1 MLGLIYKDFAVLKRS
16 LWFFGLWFL
25 AFVLFCGYLSSVDFF
40 CGALSVFCAVL
51 PLTTLSYDSQCGWE
65 GYALTLP
72 VSRRAL
78 ALSRYLLA
86 LIFTVA
92 SVIVN
97 FILRFFL
104 AQDGSIGATLT
115 VVAAIGGA
123 ALVMIAFMLPLM
135 YKFGVEKG
143 RLFLILIVLLA
154 VSLSFLIGDVFQRS
168 NHSFLLQN
176 LQWIAPLGGVVCFI
190 ISMMISLRIYA
201 RKEF

>member
-25 AFVLFCGYLSSVDFF
+25 AFGLFCGYLSSVDFF

-135 YKFGVEKG
+135 CRKRTSLPDSHRAPCGEFILPDWG
-143 RLFLILIVLLA
+143 RIPAFQPLFFAPKSPVDRALGRCCLLYNFYDDF
-154 VSLSFLIGDVFQRS
+154 S
-168 NHSFLLQN
+168 
-176 LQWIAPLGGVVCFI
+176 
-190 ISMMISLRIYA
+190 
-201 RKEF
+201 

>member
-1 MLGLIYKDFAVLKRS
+1 M
-16 LWFFGLWFL
+16 
-25 AFVLFCGYLSSVDFF
+25 DFF

-154 VSLSFLIGDVFQRS
+154 VSLSFLIGTYSSVPTTLFCS
-168 NHSFLLQN
+168 K
-176 LQWIAPLGGVVCFI
+176 
-190 ISMMISLRIYA
+190 ISSGSRPWAVLFA
-201 RKEF
+201 L